1 MCEPFEHVLEKSA
14 DQEACWHCPSSK
26 LKPPRTAVW
35 IAVDN
40 NPLMGRAEVNGDPE
54 DLRDMPREVQEIAF
68 ETGMIPYL
76 PDHRE

>member
-1 MCEPFEHVLEKSA
+1 
-14 DQEACWHCPSSK
+14 
-26 LKPPRTAVW
+26 
-35 IAVDN
+35 VDN
-40 NPLMGRAEVNGDPE
+40 NPLTWRAEVTGDPE

>member
-1 MCEPFEHVLEKSA
+1 MEA
-14 DQEACWHCPSSK
+14 DYPSQGVNVA
-26 LKPPRTAVW
+26 RRITAAW

-40 NPLMGRAEVNGDPE
+40 NPLMRMAEVNGDPE

-68 ETGMIPYL
+68 ETGMIPYI